1 MILCCTLRRPLSQVW
16 ALIVC
21 CHLRVLPQP
30 TVGAMTLA
38 VVVVLLLLRQPQQLL
53 LLHAICSLTS
63 LTCCPHSFRTSPHS
77 YIVRQCSHLLQLP
90 LSQPPKSGLY
100 HDKTVSLSTT
110 NVLRQH
116 KLPLPHLIPC
126 SITSVVECLGISRP
140 PILVMLVFLAVHWE
154 STALLLT
161 ISLPPGQSST
171 DPLSNLL
178 MDRPHRHPLVGLE
191 KQQKAVPAVVILLLA
206 LGHLPELP
214 ILHLLH
220 PLLRHLPRRLLPP
233 QHLPVHAKPTP
244 FQALLLHLLPLGSSH
259 QLSLCLLRKH
269 IPSLLPAP
277 TPLNRP
283 FPKHV
288 CQAMARQWHQLS
300 HLIV

>member
-21 CHLRVLPQP
+21 CHLRVLLQP
-30 TVGAMTLA
+30 TVGAMIL
-38 VVVVLLLLRQPQQLL
+38 VEVVVLLLLRHPQQLQ

-63 LTCCPHSFRTSPHS
+63 LTCCLHSFKTSPHS
-77 YIVRQCSHLLQLP
+77 YIVHQCFHLLQLH
-90 LSQPPKSGLY
+90 LSHPPKSELY

-110 NVLRQH
+110 SVPRQH
-116 KLPLPHLIPC
+116 KLPPPHLIP
-126 SITSVVECLGISRP
+126 SNITSVVACLGISRP
-140 PILVMLVFLAVHWE
+140 LIPVMLVSPAVHWE
-154 STALLLT
+154 STAHRLT

-178 MDRPHRHPLVGLE
+178 MGPPLHHPLVGLG
-191 KQQKAVPAVVILLLA
+191 KQQKAVLVVGTLPLA
-206 LGHLPELP
+206 LGRPPELP
-214 ILHLLH
+214 IHHLLH
-220 PLLRHLPRRLLPP
+220 PLLHHPPPHLLPL
-233 QHLPVHAKPTP
+233 QHLPVHASLTP
-244 FQALLLHLLPLGSSH
+244 FQALLLPPHPLGSSH
-259 QLSLCLLRKH
+259 QPSPCLLHKH

-283 FPKHV
+283 FPKDV
-288 CQAMARQWHQLS
+288 FQAMALQWLQLS